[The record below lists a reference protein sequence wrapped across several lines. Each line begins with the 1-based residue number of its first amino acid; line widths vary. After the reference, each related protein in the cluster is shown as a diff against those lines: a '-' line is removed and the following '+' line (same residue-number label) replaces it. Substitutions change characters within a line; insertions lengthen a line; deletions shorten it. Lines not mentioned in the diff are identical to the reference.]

1 MSAGLHSSEA
11 WLGMDSDNSKWLI
24 HMAGKLVLVIDR
36 RCLLVCSCC
45 HNKVPPEWGTQP
57 TDMYC
62 LTVLKAGSLRS
73 RCWQGWF
80 LLRPLSLACMW
91 LSSAHV
97 VTWSS
102 LCVYLCQISSHKN
115 ISHTGLRSTLMIL
128 FNYLFKGP
136 VSKSWGVR
144 TATYDLCVVVGGHN
158 LTHNWRSQFFPPRRL
173 PTPL

>member
-1 MSAGLHSSEA
+1 MPGREAMVWFHFSVMSILVRTLITKYSTTDWAA
-11 WLGMDSDNSKWLI
+11 WTTQINFLTILEVKSPIS
-24 HMAGKLVLVIDR
+24 
-36 RCLLVCSCC
+36 RCL
-45 HNKVPPEWGTQP
+45 
-57 TDMYC
+57 
-62 LTVLKAGSLRS
+62 
-73 RCWQGWF
+73 QGWF
-80 LLRPLSLACMW
+80 LLRPLSLACRW

-158 LTHNWRSQFFPPRRL
+158 LTHNWRSQFFPPGRL
-173 PTPL
+173 HTPL